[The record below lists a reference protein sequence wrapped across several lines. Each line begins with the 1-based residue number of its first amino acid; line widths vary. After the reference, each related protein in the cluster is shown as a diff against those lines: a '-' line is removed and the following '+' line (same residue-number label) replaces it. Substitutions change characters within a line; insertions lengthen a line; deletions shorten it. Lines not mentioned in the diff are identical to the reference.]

1 MKHPARKSDHRR
13 NRLLAAL
20 DQAEFAQLEPHLEL
34 VALPMGK
41 VLFESGQVLDR
52 VLFPHDS
59 VLSVLAVLR
68 DGAIAEMAT
77 IGREG
82 VLGFVTAVGDQRAF
96 GRVSVQVPGTASGI
110 TIERLTQ
117 AADASPKLRRL
128 LLCFIQALLHQTFQI
143 VACNALHPVEARC
156 ARWIL
161 MTHDRVGRADLP
173 LTHESLA
180 EMLGVQRP
188 SVSVVTRQL
197 QMAGLI
203 AQRRGVIRIMDRP
216 GLEDVACE
224 CYGIIRET
232 FSRLLPKTYS
242 D

>member
-1 MKHPARKSDHRR
+1 MKRPARTPDHRR

-20 DQAEFAQLEPHLEL
+20 DEADFAQLEPYLEL
-34 VALPMGK
+34 VELPANKALY
-41 VLFESGQVLDR
+41 EDGQVVDR

-59 VLSVLAVLR
+59 VLSVVAVLQ
-68 DGAIAEMAT
+68 DGGIAEMTT

-82 VLGFVTAVGDQRAF
+82 VLGFVTAVGNQRAF

-110 TIERLTQ
+110 SIERLTQ
-117 AADASPKLRRL
+117 AADASPKLRQL
-128 LLCFIQALLHQTFQI
+128 LLCFIQALLQQTFQI

-161 MTHDRVGRADLP
+161 MTQDRVGRAGLP

-203 AQRRGVIRIMDRP
+203 AQRRGVISITDRP
-216 GLEDVACE
+216 GLEEVACE
-224 CYGIIRET
+224 CYGVIRAS
-232 FSRLLPKTYS
+232 FSQLLPKTY

>member
-1 MKHPARKSDHRR
+1 MKRPARRPDHRR

-20 DQAEFAQLEPHLEL
+20 DEADFAQLEPHLEL
-34 VALPMGK
+34 VELPTAK
-41 VLFESGQVLDR
+41 LLYEHGQVLDR

-59 VLSVLAVLR
+59 VLSVVAVLQ
-68 DGAIAEMAT
+68 DGGIAEMTT

-82 VLGFVTAVGDQRAF
+82 VLGFVTAVGNQRAF

-110 TIERLTQ
+110 ASERLKQ
-117 AADASPKLRRL
+117 AADASPKLRQL
-128 LLCFIQALLHQTFQI
+128 LLCFIQALLQQTFQV
-143 VACNALHPVEARC
+143 VACNALHSVEARC

-161 MTHDRVGRADLP
+161 MTHDRVGRAGLP

-188 SVSVVTRQL
+188 TVSVVTRQL

-203 AQRRGVIRIMDRP
+203 AQRRGIISVMDRP
-216 GLEDVACE
+216 GLEGVACE
-224 CYGIIRET
+224 CYGTIRAS
-232 FSRLLPKTYS
+232 FRRLLPKTYS